1 MNTTTLFFIL
11 SLLPIFYPIIQLFKK
26 KDLNLWDFLLFFSC
40 IFFSLI
46 PAIYSNLGKFEPD
59 LVKNVSYIV
68 FIFHFLLLI
77 VDFNFRNKH
86 DKEFRILNICY
97 YLRHIQHLRLSLH
110 GKFIVAV
117 GLAVIIVF
125 YLPRMSIAVR
135 MGESSSEATYT
146 ISSIAMALNSILSI
160 IGVILTLATL
170 TDLKS
175 FKKDKI
181 LIILVIV
188 YLGIMIF
195 MPRRIMVF
203 SLLQFAIVY
212 YALFRKKIS
221 KKIISYVLI
230 IFMGI
235 YFVYFPFY
243 NVIRWNNV
251 SFNPRHPIESLTAI
265 INYGINNFSNQLLEA
280 SHSTDERTLGL
291 YQALYNLFKNCTDW
305 GNGSLTIAAIDGAIP
320 RVLNPNKGD
329 GTEQILENMSKSYT
343 DQADSIL
350 LEACGDF
357 ASWGALYAVVL
368 FFVLF
373 WLYEK
378 YSYLY
383 FKMFKSYLVPT
394 FIMFEMLS
402 ITWNIEGNL
411 GGRIA
416 FFFSSIFA
424 ILLLLLL
431 ERFKVV
437 VIKRRHFIKE
447 VKVIKKSENSSESQK
462 TNENSLSLS

>member
-1 MNTTTLFFIL
+1 MNTVTLFFIL
-11 SLLPIFYPIIQLFKK
+11 SSLPIIYPIIQLFKL

-46 PAIYSNLGKFEPD
+46 PAIYSNLGKFAPGI
-59 LVKNVSYIV
+59 VVNVSYII
-68 FIFHFLLLI
+68 FIFHSLLLLI
-77 VDFNFRNKH
+77 DFNFRKKH

-97 YLRHIQHLRLSLH
+97 FLRHIHQLRLSIH
-110 GKFIVAV
+110 GKFLVAV

-135 MGESSSEATYT
+135 MGESASKTTYT
-146 ISSIAMALNSILSI
+146 ISSVAMALNSILSI
-160 IGVILTLATL
+160 IGVILTLASL
-170 TDLKS
+170 SNLKR

-203 SLLQFAIVY
+203 SLIQFAVVY
-212 YALFRKKIS
+212 YALYRKKIS
-221 KKIISYVLI
+221 KKIISYVLVL
-230 IFMGI
+230 FFGI

-243 NVIRWNNV
+243 NVIRTNNV

-265 INYGINNFSNQLLEA
+265 INYGVNNFSNRHLEA
-280 SHSTDERTLGL
+280 SQSTDERTLGL
-291 YQALYNLFKNCTDW
+291 YQALYNLFNNCTNW

-320 RVLNPNKGD
+320 RVFNPNKGN

-357 ASWGALYAVVL
+357 SSWGALYAVVL
-368 FFVLF
+368 FLILF

-383 FKMFKSYLVPT
+383 FKLFKSYLVPT

-416 FFFSSIFA
+416 FFFSSIFT

-431 ERFKVV
+431 ERYKVV
-437 VIKRRHFIKE
+437 VITRHHFIKE
-447 VKVIKKSENSSESQK
+447 AKVIKKSENISESQK
-462 TNENSLSLS
+462 NDESTISLS